1 MARPR
6 TFDEERALDAAM
18 HAFWANGYEATST
31 QDLCDATGLGRSSI
45 YNTFSSKHE
54 LFQRAL
60 ARYIDSMTSTQI
72 KILEDTE
79 RTPMERLRALFTRIV
94 DSEFE
99 CRASG
104 DGSGNSDGDGSEDG
118 GRGGGADGH
127 SIGCLTVNTTVELA
141 GRDPEAAELL
151 ARDLSVRLAAISAV
165 VRAGQSGGDISSTRD
180 AGDLARF
187 LNAVIGGMRISAQGG
202 ADRATL
208 TAIGETALDA
218 LNH

>member
-18 HAFWANGYEATST
+18 HAFWVNGYEATST

-60 ARYIDSMTSTQI
+60 ARYMDSMTSIQVE
-72 KILEDTE
+72 ILDDAG

-99 CRASG
+99 CREG
-104 DGSGNSDGDGSEDG
+104 
-118 GRGGGADGH
+118 DGH

-141 GRDPEAAELL
+141 GRDPEAAEML
-151 ARDLSVRLAAISAV
+151 ARDLAVRLAAISAV
-165 VRAGQSGGDISSTRD
+165 IRTGQGSGDITSERD
-180 AGDLARF
+180 PGDLARF

-202 ADRATL
+202 ADREAL
-208 TAIGETALDA
+208 TAIADTTLDA
-218 LNH
+218 LTR

>member
-54 LFQRAL
+54 LFTRAL
-60 ARYIDSMTSTQI
+60 ARYIDSMTSVQVE
-72 KILEDTE
+72 ILEDTE
-79 RTPMERLRALFTRIV
+79 RSPMERLRALFARVV

-99 CRASG
+99 CR
-104 DGSGNSDGDGSEDG
+104 E
-118 GRGGGADGH
+118 DGH

-151 ARDLSVRLAAISAV
+151 ARDLAVRLAAIGAV
-165 VRAGQSGGDISSTRD
+165 IRAGQSGGDIASTRD

-202 ADRATL
+202 ADRAAL
-208 TAIGETALDA
+208 TAITETALDA
-218 LNH
+218 LTPIPAP